1 MEQFVTIQLFGR
13 PYTFKAETDEVK
25 AREIAGYLAD
35 EVAKVEGKNLGQISD
50 ISKLAILIS
59 AALNITSDH
68 MEMKKN
74 YSSLLQDISE
84 RSANLLRLLECRLQL
99 E

>member
-1 MEQFVTIQLFGR
+1 MGQFITIQLFGR
-13 PYTFKAETDEVK
+13 PYTFKAETDETK
-25 AREIAGYLAD
+25 ATEIAGYLAN
-35 EVAKVEGKNLGQISD
+35 EVAKVEGKNPGQISD

-74 YSSLLQDISE
+74 YLSLLQDISE
-84 RSANLLRLLECRLQL
+84 RSANLLRLLERKPHL